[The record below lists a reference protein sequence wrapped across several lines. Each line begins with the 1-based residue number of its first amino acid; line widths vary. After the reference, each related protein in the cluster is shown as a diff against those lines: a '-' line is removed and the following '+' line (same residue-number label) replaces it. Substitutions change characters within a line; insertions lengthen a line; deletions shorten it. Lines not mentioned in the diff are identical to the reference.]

1 MPAYKS
7 YCWSLGTTSFRMV
20 EFNRKIERQL
30 ELLRDFWAKPAFF
43 NQQWSENESLQQQY
57 YDYLK
62 EVGFIEGDAQ
72 RKAKDAREKTS
83 GLVDL
88 GLIDDKRRLTE
99 AGNTLLQIALNADF
113 NTNNLLQIPADSF
126 LYLKQLLKVYSP
138 IDNGYVRPYIVLIM
152 ALNRL
157 GELSFD
163 EFTYLLPLAINEA
176 KTQDVFDSIE
186 RIRSGHGTIDEIIL
200 KILMDMPNYKEAFN
214 IFLSNDVTEDI
225 IIEIGMN
232 RKSKEYDKPYFKIY
246 QALRTAVLTRSDC
259 DVIQLFSVIK
269 SISSKSKSKG
279 YVLWKKYLFNTSYEK
294 KIQKL
299 GSAAINSN
307 AQIFNCADETEFK
320 TEFFKLMHLFKAKS
334 TLSDYFDLNRRY
346 FRTTDTILFQD
357 DKVKFDIIPN
367 CFFKIAEQN
376 LTALAYTSDDNLSF
390 NISLEAI
397 VGAQITEHQIFA
409 KVEEIYGVQVRNLYD
424 VQAFVDRERYERFN
438 AMVDSKFTDEKII
451 ELMSAFEDRRD
462 DDIQS
467 MVTNNADVPTIFEY
481 VLAVAWYKISG
492 RKGKVLEYMN
502 LSLDADLLPVTHAAG
517 GHEDITYKYEATEDY
532 PAHTLLLE
540 ATLANSTNQ
549 RRMEMEPVSRH
560 LGEYLLSHADEQA
573 YCLFATTYLHVNVI
587 SDFRMRKS
595 NPYYSVDGTR
605 FVEGMKIIPLQTS
618 EIKTII
624 KKRLMYNKL
633 YKMFE
638 TAFTAITAPNKWYKH
653 EVEEQI
659 KLR

>member
-1 MPAYKS
+1 MPSYKS

-30 ELLRDFWAKPAFF
+30 ELLRDFWSKPAFV
-43 NQQWSENESLQQQY
+43 NQQWSENEPLQEQY
-57 YDYLK
+57 YNHLK
-62 EVGFIEGDAQ
+62 ENDFIEGEAP

-88 GLIDDKRRLTE
+88 GLIDDERRLTE
-99 AGNTLLQIALNADF
+99 AGNELLQIALNADF
-113 NTNNLLQIPADSF
+113 NTNNLLQIPADSY

-138 IDNGYVRPYIVLIM
+138 IDNRYVRPYIVLIM

-176 KTQDVFDSIE
+176 KTREVFDSIE
-186 RIRSGHGTIDEIIL
+186 RIRGGNGTIDETIIDV
-200 KILMDMPNYKEAFN
+200 LMDMPNYQEALD
-214 IFLSNDVTEDI
+214 ILLKSDVTENVI
-225 IIEIGMN
+225 TEVGMN
-232 RKSKEYDKPYFKIY
+232 RKSRSYDKPYFKLY
-246 QALRTAVLTRSDC
+246 KALQDVIDTRSDEAA
-259 DVIQLFSVIK
+259 INLFDATK
-269 SISSKSKSKG
+269 SISGRSATF
-279 YVLWKKYLFNTSYEK
+279 WKQYLFNTSLTSKVNKEGFATVNNRAR
-294 KIQKL
+294 L
-299 GSAAINSN
+299 
-307 AQIFNCADETEFK
+307 FNCADEAEFK

-376 LTALAYTSDDNLSF
+376 LTALAYTFDDNLSS
-390 NISLEAI
+390 NISLECI
-397 VGAQITEHQIFA
+397 VGAQITENQIFA

-462 DDIQS
+462 GDIQS

-540 ATLANSTNQ
+540 ATLASSTNQ

-560 LGEYLLSHADEQA
+560 LGDYLLSHTDEQA

-624 KKRLMYNKL
+624 EKKLTYSYLYHIFEAAYNS
-633 YKMFE
+633 
-638 TAFTAITAPNKWYKH
+638 TTAPNLWYGYEIENKF
-653 EVEEQI
+653 
-659 KLR
+659 

>member
-1 MPAYKS
+1 MPSYKS

-30 ELLRDFWAKPAFF
+30 VLLRDFWAKPAFA
-43 NQQWSENESLQQQY
+43 NQQWSENESLQEQY
-57 YDYLK
+57 YNHLK
-62 EVGFIEGDAQ
+62 ENDFIEGDAP

-88 GLIDDKRRLTE
+88 GLIDHERRLTE
-99 AGNTLLQIALNADF
+99 AGNALLQIALNADF
-113 NTNNLLQIPADSF
+113 NINNLLQIPADSF
-126 LYLKQLLKVYSP
+126 IYLKQLLKVYSP

-186 RIRSGHGTIDEIIL
+186 SIRSGNGTIDETIIDV
-200 KILMDMPNYKEAFN
+200 LMDMPNYQEALD
-214 IFLSNDVTEDI
+214 ILLKSDVTENVI
-225 IIEIGMN
+225 TEVGMN
-232 RKSKEYDKPYFKIY
+232 RKSRSYDKPYFKLY
-246 QALRTAVLTRSDC
+246 KALQDVIDTRSDEAA
-259 DVIQLFSVIK
+259 INLFDATK
-269 SISSKSKSKG
+269 SISGRSATF
-279 YVLWKKYLFNTSYEK
+279 WKQYLFNTSLTSKVNKEGFATVNNRAR
-294 KIQKL
+294 L
-299 GSAAINSN
+299 
-307 AQIFNCADETEFK
+307 FNCADEAEFK

-376 LTALAYTSDDNLSF
+376 LTALAYTSDDNLSS
-390 NISLEAI
+390 NISLESI
-397 VGAQITEHQIFA
+397 VGAQITENQIFA
-409 KVEEIYGVQVRNLYD
+409 KIEEIYGVQVRNLYD

-462 DDIQS
+462 GDIQS
-467 MVTNNADVPTIFEY
+467 MVTNNADAPTIFEY

-540 ATLANSTNQ
+540 ATLASSTNQ

-560 LGEYLLSHADEQA
+560 LGEYLLSHTDEQA

-595 NPYYSVDGTR
+595 NPYYSIDGTR
-605 FVEGMKIIPLQTS
+605 SVEGMKIIPLQTS

-624 KKRLMYNKL
+624 NKKLTYGNLYRRFEAAYNS
-633 YKMFE
+633 
-638 TAFTAITAPNKWYKH
+638 TTAPNLWYGKEIIEH
-653 EVEEQI
+653 VN
-659 KLR
+659 

>member
-1 MPAYKS
+1 MPSYKS

-30 ELLRDFWAKPAFF
+30 ELLRDFWSKPAFV
-43 NQQWSENESLQQQY
+43 NQQWSENEPLQEQY
-57 YDYLK
+57 YNHLK
-62 EVGFIEGDAQ
+62 ENDFIEGEAP

-88 GLIDDKRRLTE
+88 GLIDDERRLTE
-99 AGNTLLQIALNADF
+99 AGNALLQIALKADF

-126 LYLKQLLKVYSP
+126 IYLKQLLKVYSP
-138 IDNGYVRPYIVLIM
+138 IDNRYVRPYIVLIM

-176 KTQDVFDSIE
+176 KTREVFDSIE
-186 RIRSGHGTIDEIIL
+186 RIRGGNGTIDETIIDV
-200 KILMDMPNYKEAFN
+200 LMDMPNYQEALD
-214 IFLSNDVTEDI
+214 ILLKSDVTENVI
-225 IIEIGMN
+225 TEVGMN
-232 RKSKEYDKPYFKIY
+232 RKSRSYDKPYFKLY
-246 QALRTAVLTRSDC
+246 KALQDVIDTRSDEAA
-259 DVIQLFSVIK
+259 INLFDATK
-269 SISSKSKSKG
+269 SISGRSATF
-279 YVLWKKYLFNTSYEK
+279 WKQYLFNTSLTSKVNKEGFATVNNRAR
-294 KIQKL
+294 L
-299 GSAAINSN
+299 
-307 AQIFNCADETEFK
+307 FNCADEAEFK

-376 LTALAYTSDDNLSF
+376 LTALAYTSDDNLSS
-390 NISLEAI
+390 NISLESI
-397 VGAQITEHQIFA
+397 VGAQITENQIFA
-409 KVEEIYGVQVRNLYD
+409 KIEEIYGVQVRNLYD

-462 DDIQS
+462 GDIQS
-467 MVTNNADVPTIFEY
+467 MVTNNADAPTIFEY

-540 ATLANSTNQ
+540 ATLASSTNQ

-560 LGEYLLSHADEQA
+560 LGEYLLSHTDEQA

-624 KKRLMYNKL
+624 KKGLTYGNLYRLFEAAYNS
-633 YKMFE
+633 
-638 TAFTAITAPNKWYKH
+638 TTAPNLWYGK
-653 EVEEQI
+653 EI
-659 KLR
+659 TGNL

>member
-30 ELLRDFWAKPAFF
+30 ELLRDFWAKPAFA
-43 NQQWSENESLQQQY
+43 NQQWSENESLQEQY
-57 YDYLK
+57 YNHLK
-62 EVGFIEGDAQ
+62 ENDFIEGDAP
-72 RKAKDAREKTS
+72 RKSKDAREKTS

-88 GLIDDKRRLTE
+88 GLIDDERRLTE
-99 AGNTLLQIALNADF
+99 AGNALLQIALNADF
-113 NTNNLLQIPADSF
+113 NTNNLLQIPADSYI
-126 LYLKQLLKVYSP
+126 YLKQLLKVYSP

-186 RIRSGHGTIDEIIL
+186 SIRSGNGTIDETIIDV
-200 KILMDMPNYKEAFN
+200 LMDMPNYQEA
-214 IFLSNDVTEDI
+214 LDMLLKSDVTENVI
-225 IIEIGMN
+225 TEVGMN
-232 RKSKEYDKPYFKIY
+232 RKSRSYDKPYFKLY
-246 QALRTAVLTRSDC
+246 KALQDVIDTRSDEAA
-259 DVIQLFSVIK
+259 INLFTAAK
-269 SISSKSKSKG
+269 SISGKNKIF
-279 YVLWKKYLFNTSYEK
+279 WKQYLFNTSLTSKVNKE
-294 KIQKL
+294 
-299 GSAAINSN
+299 GFATVNNRAH
-307 AQIFNCADETEFK
+307 IFNCSDEAEFK

-367 CFFKIAEQN
+367 CFFKISERN
-376 LTALAYTSDDNLSF
+376 LTALAYTSDDNLSS

-397 VGAQITEHQIFA
+397 VGAQITENQIFA

-462 DDIQS
+462 GDIQS

-540 ATLANSTNQ
+540 ATLASSTNQ

-560 LGEYLLSHADEQA
+560 LGEYLLSHTDEQA

-624 KKRLMYNKL
+624 KKRLTYGNLYRLFEAAYNS
-633 YKMFE
+633 
-638 TAFTAITAPNKWYKH
+638 TTAPNLWYGK
-653 EVEEQI
+653 EI
-659 KLR
+659 TGNL

>member
-30 ELLRDFWAKPAFF
+30 ELLRYFWAKPALT
-43 NQQWSENESLQQQY
+43 NQQWSENESLQEQY

-62 EVGFIEGDAQ
+62 EVGFIEGEAQ

-88 GLIDDKRRLTE
+88 GLIDDERRLTE
-99 AGNTLLQIALNADF
+99 AGNALLQIALNADF

-126 LYLKQLLKVYSP
+126 IYLKQLLKVYSP
-138 IDNGYVRPYIVLIM
+138 IDNGYVRPYIVMIM

-163 EFTYLLPLAINEA
+163 EFTYLLPLAINET
-176 KTQDVFDSIE
+176 KTQEVFGSIE
-186 RIRSGHGTIDEIIL
+186 SIRRGNGTIDETIIN
-200 KILMDMPNYKEAFN
+200 ILMDMPNYREALD
-214 IFLSNDVTEDI
+214 ILLKSDVTENVI
-225 IIEIGMN
+225 TEVGMN
-232 RKSKEYDKPYFKIY
+232 RKSRSYDKPYFKLY
-246 QALRTAVLTRSDC
+246 KALQDVIDTRSDEAA
-259 DVIQLFSVIK
+259 INLFNATK
-269 SISSKSKSKG
+269 SISGKSKIF
-279 YVLWKKYLFNTSYEK
+279 WKQYLFNTSLTSKVNKEGFATVN
-294 KIQKL
+294 IR
-299 GSAAINSN
+299 AH
-307 AQIFNCADETEFK
+307 IFNCSDETEFK

-367 CFFKIAEQN
+367 CFFKISEQN
-376 LTALAYTSDDNLSF
+376 LTALAYISDDNLSS
-390 NISLEAI
+390 NISLESI
-397 VGAQITEHQIFA
+397 VGAQITENQIFA

-462 DDIQS
+462 GDIQS

-540 ATLANSTNQ
+540 ATLASSTNQ

-560 LGEYLLSHADEQA
+560 LGDYLLSHTDEQA

-638 TAFTAITAPNKWYKH
+638 AAFTAITAPNKWYKH

>member
-1 MPAYKS
+1 MPSYKS

-30 ELLRDFWAKPAFF
+30 VLLRDFWAKPAFA
-43 NQQWSENESLQQQY
+43 NQQWSENESLQEQY
-57 YDYLK
+57 YNHLK
-62 EVGFIEGDAQ
+62 ENDFIEGDAP

-88 GLIDDKRRLTE
+88 GLIDDERRLTE
-99 AGNTLLQIALNADF
+99 AGNALLQIALNADF
-113 NTNNLLQIPADSF
+113 NINNLLQIPADSF
-126 LYLKQLLKVYSP
+126 IYLKQLLKVYSP

-186 RIRSGHGTIDEIIL
+186 SIRSGNGTIDETIIDV
-200 KILMDMPNYKEAFN
+200 LMDMPNYQEALD
-214 IFLSNDVTEDI
+214 ILLKSDVTENVI
-225 IIEIGMN
+225 TEVGMN
-232 RKSKEYDKPYFKIY
+232 RKSRSYDKPYFKLY
-246 QALRTAVLTRSDC
+246 KALQDVIDTRSDEAA
-259 DVIQLFSVIK
+259 INLFDATK
-269 SISSKSKSKG
+269 SISGRSATF
-279 YVLWKKYLFNTSYEK
+279 WKQYLFNTSLTSKVNKEGFATVNNRAR
-294 KIQKL
+294 L
-299 GSAAINSN
+299 
-307 AQIFNCADETEFK
+307 FNCADEAEFK

-376 LTALAYTSDDNLSF
+376 LTALAYTSDDNLSS
-390 NISLEAI
+390 NISLESI
-397 VGAQITEHQIFA
+397 VGAQITENQIFA
-409 KVEEIYGVQVRNLYD
+409 KIEEIYGVQVRNLYD

-462 DDIQS
+462 GDIQS
-467 MVTNNADVPTIFEY
+467 MVTNNADAPTIFEY

-540 ATLANSTNQ
+540 ATLASSTNQ

-560 LGEYLLSHADEQA
+560 LGEYLLSHTDEQA

-595 NPYYSVDGTR
+595 NPYYSIDGTR
-605 FVEGMKIIPLQTS
+605 SVEGMKIIPLQTS

-624 KKRLMYNKL
+624 NKKLTYGNLYRRFEAAYNS
-633 YKMFE
+633 
-638 TAFTAITAPNKWYKH
+638 TTAPNLWYGKEIIEH
-653 EVEEQI
+653 VN
-659 KLR
+659 

>member
-20 EFNRKIERQL
+20 EFNRKIEKQL
-30 ELLRDFWAKPAFF
+30 ELLRDFWAKPAFT
-43 NQQWSENESLQQQY
+43 NQQWSENEPLQEKY

-88 GLIDDKRRLTE
+88 GLIDDERRLTE
-99 AGNTLLQIALNADF
+99 SGNALLQIALNADF

-138 IDNGYVRPYIVLIM
+138 IDNGYVRPYIVMIM

-176 KTQDVFDSIE
+176 KTREVFGSIE
-186 RIRSGHGTIDEIIL
+186 SIRSGNGTIDETIIN
-200 KILMDMPNYKEAFN
+200 ILMDMPNYREALD
-214 IFLSNDVTEDI
+214 ILLKSDVTENVI
-225 IIEIGMN
+225 TEVGMN
-232 RKSKEYDKPYFKIY
+232 RKSRSYDKPYFKLY
-246 QALRTAVLTRSDC
+246 KALQDVIDTRSDEAA
-259 DVIQLFSVIK
+259 INLFDATK
-269 SISSKSKSKG
+269 SISGRSATF
-279 YVLWKKYLFNTSYEK
+279 WKQYLFNTSLTSKVNKEGFATVNNRAH
-294 KIQKL
+294 L
-299 GSAAINSN
+299 
-307 AQIFNCADETEFK
+307 FNCADETEFK

-376 LTALAYTSDDNLSF
+376 LTALAYTFDDNLSS
-390 NISLEAI
+390 NISLECI
-397 VGAQITEHQIFA
+397 VGAQITENQIFA

-462 DDIQS
+462 GDIQS

-540 ATLANSTNQ
+540 ATLASSTNQ

-560 LGEYLLSHADEQA
+560 LGDYLLSHTDEQA

-624 KKRLMYNKL
+624 EKKLTYSYLYHIFEAAYNS
-633 YKMFE
+633 
-638 TAFTAITAPNKWYKH
+638 TTAPNLWYGYEIENKF
-653 EVEEQI
+653 
-659 KLR
+659 

>member
-1 MPAYKS
+1 MPSYKS

-30 ELLRDFWAKPAFF
+30 VLLRDFWAKPAFA
-43 NQQWSENESLQQQY
+43 NQQWSENESLQEQY
-57 YDYLK
+57 YNHLK
-62 EVGFIEGDAQ
+62 ENDFIEGDAP

-88 GLIDDKRRLTE
+88 GLIDDERRLTE
-99 AGNTLLQIALNADF
+99 AGNALLQIALNADF
-113 NTNNLLQIPADSF
+113 NINNLLQIPADSF
-126 LYLKQLLKVYSP
+126 IYLKQLLKVYSP

-186 RIRSGHGTIDEIIL
+186 SIRSGNGTIDETIIDV
-200 KILMDMPNYKEAFN
+200 LMDMPNYQEALD
-214 IFLSNDVTEDI
+214 ILLKSDVTENVI
-225 IIEIGMN
+225 TEVGMN
-232 RKSKEYDKPYFKIY
+232 RKSRSYDKPYFKLY
-246 QALRTAVLTRSDC
+246 KALQDVIDTRSDEAA
-259 DVIQLFSVIK
+259 INLFDATK
-269 SISSKSKSKG
+269 SISGRSATF
-279 YVLWKKYLFNTSYEK
+279 WKQYLFNTSLTSKVNKEGFATVNNRAR
-294 KIQKL
+294 L
-299 GSAAINSN
+299 
-307 AQIFNCADETEFK
+307 FNCADEAEFK

-376 LTALAYTSDDNLSF
+376 LTALAYTSDDNLSS
-390 NISLEAI
+390 NISLESI
-397 VGAQITEHQIFA
+397 VGAQITENQIFA
-409 KVEEIYGVQVRNLYD
+409 KIEEIYGVQVRNLYD

-462 DDIQS
+462 GDIQS
-467 MVTNNADVPTIFEY
+467 MVTNNADAPTIFEY

-540 ATLANSTNQ
+540 ATLASSTNQ

-560 LGEYLLSHADEQA
+560 LGEYLLSHTDEQA

-624 KKRLMYNKL
+624 KKGLTYGNLYRLFEAAYNS
-633 YKMFE
+633 
-638 TAFTAITAPNKWYKH
+638 TIAPNLWYDKEIIEH
-653 EVEEQI
+653 VN
-659 KLR
+659 

>member
-1 MPAYKS
+1 MPSYKS

-30 ELLRDFWAKPAFF
+30 ELLRDFWSKPAFV
-43 NQQWSENESLQQQY
+43 NRQWSENEPLQEQY
-57 YDYLK
+57 YNHLK
-62 EVGFIEGDAQ
+62 ENDFIEGEAP

-88 GLIDDKRRLTE
+88 GLIDDERRLTE
-99 AGNTLLQIALNADF
+99 AGNALLQIALNADF
-113 NTNNLLQIPADSF
+113 NTNNLLQIPADSY

-138 IDNGYVRPYIVLIM
+138 IDNRYVRPYIVLIM

-176 KTQDVFDSIE
+176 KTREVFDSIE
-186 RIRSGHGTIDEIIL
+186 RIRGGNGTIDETIIN
-200 KILMDMPNYKEAFN
+200 ILMDMPNYREALD
-214 IFLSNDVTEDI
+214 ILLKSDVTENVI
-225 IIEIGMN
+225 TEVGMN
-232 RKSKEYDKPYFKIY
+232 RKSRSYDKPYFKLY
-246 QALRTAVLTRSDC
+246 KALQDVIDTRSDEAA
-259 DVIQLFSVIK
+259 INLFDATK
-269 SISSKSKSKG
+269 SISGRSATF
-279 YVLWKKYLFNTSYEK
+279 WKQYLFNTSLTSKVNKEGFATVNNRAR
-294 KIQKL
+294 L
-299 GSAAINSN
+299 
-307 AQIFNCADETEFK
+307 FNCADEAEFK

-376 LTALAYTSDDNLSF
+376 LTALAYTSDDNLSS
-390 NISLEAI
+390 NISLESI
-397 VGAQITEHQIFA
+397 VGAQITENQIFA
-409 KVEEIYGVQVRNLYD
+409 KIEEIYGVQVRNLYD

-462 DDIQS
+462 GDIQS
-467 MVTNNADVPTIFEY
+467 MVTNNADAPTIFEY

-540 ATLANSTNQ
+540 ATLASSTNQ

-560 LGEYLLSHADEQA
+560 LGEYLLSHTDEQA

-624 KKRLMYNKL
+624 EKKLTYSYLYHIFEAAYNS
-633 YKMFE
+633 
-638 TAFTAITAPNKWYKH
+638 TTAPNLWYGYEIENKF
-653 EVEEQI
+653 
-659 KLR
+659 

>member
-1 MPAYKS
+1 MPSYKS

-30 ELLRDFWAKPAFF
+30 ELLRDFWSKPAFV
-43 NQQWSENESLQQQY
+43 NQQWSENEPLQEQY
-57 YDYLK
+57 YNHLK
-62 EVGFIEGDAQ
+62 ENDFIEGEAP

-88 GLIDDKRRLTE
+88 GLIDDERRLTE
-99 AGNTLLQIALNADF
+99 AGNALLQIALNADF
-113 NTNNLLQIPADSF
+113 NTNNLLQIPADSY

-138 IDNGYVRPYIVLIM
+138 IDNRYVRPYIVLIM

-176 KTQDVFDSIE
+176 KTREVFDSIE
-186 RIRSGHGTIDEIIL
+186 RIRGGNGTIDETIIDV
-200 KILMDMPNYKEAFN
+200 LMDMPNYQEALD
-214 IFLSNDVTEDI
+214 ILLKSDVTENVI
-225 IIEIGMN
+225 TEVGMN
-232 RKSKEYDKPYFKIY
+232 RKSRSYDKPYFKLY
-246 QALRTAVLTRSDC
+246 KALQDVIDTRSDEAA
-259 DVIQLFSVIK
+259 INLFDATK
-269 SISSKSKSKG
+269 SISGRSATF
-279 YVLWKKYLFNTSYEK
+279 WKQYLFNTSLTSKVNKEGFATVNNRAR
-294 KIQKL
+294 L
-299 GSAAINSN
+299 
-307 AQIFNCADETEFK
+307 FNCADEAEFK

-376 LTALAYTSDDNLSF
+376 LTALAYTSDDNLSS
-390 NISLEAI
+390 NISLESI
-397 VGAQITEHQIFA
+397 VGAQITENQIFA
-409 KVEEIYGVQVRNLYD
+409 KIEEIYGVQVRNLYD

-462 DDIQS
+462 GDIQS
-467 MVTNNADVPTIFEY
+467 MVTNNADAPTIFEY
-481 VLAVAWYKISG
+481 VLAVAWYKISD

-540 ATLANSTNQ
+540 ATLASSTNQ

-560 LGEYLLSHADEQA
+560 LGEYLLSHTDEQA

-624 KKRLMYNKL
+624 KKGLTYGNLYRLFEAAYNS
-633 YKMFE
+633 
-638 TAFTAITAPNKWYKH
+638 TIAPNLWYGK
-653 EVEEQI
+653 EI
-659 KLR
+659 TGNL

>member
-30 ELLRDFWAKPAFF
+30 ELLRDFWAKPAFA
-43 NQQWSENESLQQQY
+43 NQQWSENESLQEQY
-57 YDYLK
+57 YNHLK
-62 EVGFIEGDAQ
+62 ENDFIEGDAP
-72 RKAKDAREKTS
+72 RKSKDAREKTS

-88 GLIDDKRRLTE
+88 GLIDDERRLTE
-99 AGNTLLQIALNADF
+99 AGNALLQIALNADF
-113 NTNNLLQIPADSF
+113 NTNNLLQIPADSYI
-126 LYLKQLLKVYSP
+126 YLKQLLKVYSP

-186 RIRSGHGTIDEIIL
+186 SIRSGNGTIDETIIDV
-200 KILMDMPNYKEAFN
+200 LMDMPNYQEA
-214 IFLSNDVTEDI
+214 LDMLLKSDVTENVI
-225 IIEIGMN
+225 TEVGMN
-232 RKSKEYDKPYFKIY
+232 RKSRSYDKPYFKLY
-246 QALRTAVLTRSDC
+246 KALQDVIDTRSDEAA
-259 DVIQLFSVIK
+259 INLFTAAK
-269 SISSKSKSKG
+269 SISGKSKIF
-279 YVLWKKYLFNTSYEK
+279 WKQYLFNTSLTSKVNKE
-294 KIQKL
+294 
-299 GSAAINSN
+299 GFATVNNRAH
-307 AQIFNCADETEFK
+307 IFNCSDEAEFK

-367 CFFKIAEQN
+367 CFFKISEQI
-376 LTALAYTSDDNLSF
+376 LTALAYTSDDNLSS

-397 VGAQITEHQIFA
+397 VGTQITENQIFA

-462 DDIQS
+462 GDIQS

-540 ATLANSTNQ
+540 ATLASSTNQ

-560 LGEYLLSHADEQA
+560 LGDYLLSHTDEQA

-595 NPYYSVDGTR
+595 NPYYSVDGAR

-624 KKRLMYNKL
+624 KKRLTYGDL
-633 YKMFE
+633 YRMFE
-638 TAFTAITAPNKWYKH
+638 AAYNSTTAPNVWYGK
-653 EVEEQI
+653 EIAEIV
-659 KLR
+659 

>member
-30 ELLRDFWAKPAFF
+30 ELLRDFWAKPAFA
-43 NQQWSENESLQQQY
+43 NQQWSENESLQEQY
-57 YDYLK
+57 YNHLK
-62 EVGFIEGDAQ
+62 ENDFIEGDAP
-72 RKAKDAREKTS
+72 RKSKDAREKTS

-88 GLIDDKRRLTE
+88 GLIDDERRLTE
-99 AGNTLLQIALNADF
+99 AGNALLQIALNADF
-113 NTNNLLQIPADSF
+113 NTNNLLQIPADSYI
-126 LYLKQLLKVYSP
+126 YLKQLLKVYSP

-186 RIRSGHGTIDEIIL
+186 SIRSGNGTIDETIIDV
-200 KILMDMPNYKEAFN
+200 LMDMPNYQEA
-214 IFLSNDVTEDI
+214 LDMLLKSDVTENVI
-225 IIEIGMN
+225 TEVGMN
-232 RKSKEYDKPYFKIY
+232 RKSRSYDKPYFKLY
-246 QALRTAVLTRSDC
+246 KALQDVIDTRSDEAA
-259 DVIQLFSVIK
+259 INLFTAAK
-269 SISSKSKSKG
+269 SISGKSKIF
-279 YVLWKKYLFNTSYEK
+279 WKQYLFNTSLTSKVNKE
-294 KIQKL
+294 
-299 GSAAINSN
+299 GFATVNNRAH
-307 AQIFNCADETEFK
+307 IFNCSDEAEFK

-367 CFFKIAEQN
+367 CFFKISEQN
-376 LTALAYTSDDNLSF
+376 LTALAYTSDDNLSS

-397 VGAQITEHQIFA
+397 VGAQITENQIFA

-462 DDIQS
+462 GDIQS

-540 ATLANSTNQ
+540 ATLASSTNQ

-560 LGEYLLSHADEQA
+560 LGDYLLSHTDEQA

-595 NPYYSVDGTR
+595 NPYYSVDGAR

-624 KKRLMYNKL
+624 KKRLMYNKQ
-633 YKMFE
+633 F
-638 TAFTAITAPNKWYKH
+638 
-653 EVEEQI
+653 
-659 KLR
+659 